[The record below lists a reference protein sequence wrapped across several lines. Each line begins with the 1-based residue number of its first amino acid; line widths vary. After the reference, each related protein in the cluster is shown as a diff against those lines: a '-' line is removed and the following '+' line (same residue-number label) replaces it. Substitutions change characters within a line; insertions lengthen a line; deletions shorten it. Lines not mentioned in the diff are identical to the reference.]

1 MLNLNLL
8 KHNMKIR
15 TMAVCLL
22 TASYGMGYSQVG
34 SLLYDK
40 VYDGSGGRPMDF
52 APIWNEHSVNGDNI
66 KVSQGNKLSVS
77 IGGNS
82 SWNAL
87 MFLPDTFSV
96 PFTAEYSLDDI
107 EGEGTD
113 FDIRTAEGKR
123 FSFTLQQTW
132 LIDRM
137 SGDTLRTELPALD
150 RPVYRFAVS
159 DDDKLVI
166 YRSGEEV
173 SQVAICEGDTLMD
186 PGFENL
192 EKPEPIWWWAS
203 WSQLTVD
210 TSRPHSGKK
219 SLHWENGWTGD
230 MGAHIPV
237 QPNAKYKLSYYA
249 KAERV
254 NAWQSEMKGTFTVGG
269 VKIASVNIPVG
280 EYQLFTVEF
289 TTGPVD
295 ETAELRFHNGWDS
308 SESGAFAVFIDDVQL
323 ERVEAQPYV
332 QFGRKSLSG
341 ESRFGVHHVAL
352 RYDAA
357 LQPAVFTDLTELC
370 AKAQAAID
378 EAVVGEE
385 IGNYPDYAVAEL
397 KSSLEYAADVEDGAG
412 YVAIDSSYA
421 ALSRDMEI
429 FGKCKITDTELSFSE
444 FSVPQLDRTL
454 RAGESLTIVPTGKM
468 SNGEEIDNDI
478 LRVEYKSENGLF
490 EISEDGYLTALSSG
504 SDFLVVN
511 ARYINASEQF
521 RIPVNIETYQIES
534 VSAET
539 YETKLLLGDATG
551 IKVDVVMTGGKA
563 PEAGEV
569 QLSYESLTP
578 DVAEVNSNGSVIAK
592 GAGKA
597 VVRVTAT
604 FMGENVSA
612 DVECDVVKIESISLE
627 APLSMEVNE
636 HSEYAFSGFYS
647 DGTEFAMEDEDV
659 VVWSSDR
666 SVLKMD
672 DSGNIVGA
680 EPGETMLNVRVNQG
694 GVQLKKSVAV
704 KVEVPL
710 SISDVEEADKN
721 GCRFSYN
728 PDSKTVTVVKPS
740 DCSASKVS
748 IYSSSGLRVRCVAFD
763 GDRAELSVAG
773 LLAGVYAVAVDGIAS
788 NSVKLTV
795 SQGY

>member
-1 MLNLNLL
+1 
-8 KHNMKIR
+8 MKIR

-22 TASYGMGYSQVG
+22 TASYGIVYSQVG
-34 SLLYDK
+34 SLIYDK

-52 APIWNEHSVNGDNI
+52 APVWAEHSVNGFDI
-66 KVSQGNKLSVS
+66 EISEGDKLSVS
-77 IGGNS
+77 IGDNS
-82 SWNAL
+82 AWNAL

-96 PFTAEYSLDDI
+96 PFTAEYSLDGI
-107 EGEGTD
+107 EGGGTD
-113 FDIRTAEGKR
+113 FDVRTAEGKR
-123 FSFTLQQTW
+123 FSFTLQQKC

-137 SGDTLRTELPALD
+137 RSDTLCTELPVQD
-150 RPVYRFAVS
+150 RSVYRFAVS

-166 YRSGEEV
+166 YRNGEEILQAAV
-173 SQVAICEGDTLMD
+173 CEGDTLMD

-192 EKPEPIWWWAS
+192 ENPEPIWWWAS

-210 TSRPHSGKK
+210 TSRPRSGKK

-254 NAWQSEMKGTFTVGG
+254 NAWQSEMKGNLTVGG
-269 VKIASVNIPVG
+269 EEIASVNIPVG
-280 EYQLFTVEF
+280 EYRLFTVEF
-289 TTGPVD
+289 TTGPLD

-308 SESGAFAVFIDDVQL
+308 SESGAFAVFIDDMRL
-323 ERVEAQPYV
+323 ERVEAQPYM

-341 ESRFGVHHVAL
+341 ESRFGVRHVAL
-352 RYDAA
+352 RYGDA
-357 LQPAVFTDLTELC
+357 LRPAVFTDLAELC
-370 AKAQAAID
+370 EKTRAMLD
-378 EAVVGEE
+378 EAVVGDE
-385 IGNYPDYAVAEL
+385 IGNYPDYAVSEL
-397 KSSLEYAADVEDGAG
+397 KSSLEHAAGVEEGCK
-412 YVAIDSSYA
+412 YVAVDSSYA
-421 ALSRDMEI
+421 VLSRDMEI
-429 FGKCKITDTELSFSE
+429 FSKCMVTDTELSFSE

-454 RAGESLTIVPTGKM
+454 RVGESFTIVPTGKM

-627 APLSMEVNE
+627 APLSMESNE

-763 GDRAELSVAG
+763 GDRADLSVAG